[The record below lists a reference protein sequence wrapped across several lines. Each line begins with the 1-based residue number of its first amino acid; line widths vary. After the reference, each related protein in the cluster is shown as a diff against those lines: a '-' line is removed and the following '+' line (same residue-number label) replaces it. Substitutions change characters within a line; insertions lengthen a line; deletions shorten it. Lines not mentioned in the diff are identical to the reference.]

1 MTTKKK
7 TTRKPKPVADYVL
20 PPGRAL
26 VLRTCKADMSSNSEY
41 ADGFKWPKSGPVK
54 CDDWLVWLRA
64 YQADNADCRAAIAKR
79 CEEEQR

>member
-54 CDDWLVWLRA
+54 CDDWLV
-64 YQADNADCRAAIAKR
+64 
-79 CEEEQR
+79 